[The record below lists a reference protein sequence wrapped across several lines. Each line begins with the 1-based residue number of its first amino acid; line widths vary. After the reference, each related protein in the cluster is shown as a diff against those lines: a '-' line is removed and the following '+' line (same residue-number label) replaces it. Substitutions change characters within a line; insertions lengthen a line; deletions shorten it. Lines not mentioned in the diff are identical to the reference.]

1 MKIYYGN
8 GNCSIEGAT
17 EGMFMIMTY
26 NGAIEITDLTP
37 DGYAITTRS
46 NKIAIFP
53 YQGATLVLG
62 ELFSYVGT
70 FKIVNAEVADINGKG
85 KPKIYKV
92 MDYSELLD
100 IAAEDMTTVS
110 EDLNAGDTYV
120 KKMTATVLKQTII
133 PNLHTHANTLLY
145 LPDDT
150 LYSGAYHIHLVTN
163 IPMTGETHTSQSV
176 LLKTKKVR
184 KKRRQ
189 RPVGDNFVSSKAVR
203 RKSKGAD
210 LSDKGN
216 Y

>member
-110 EDLNAGDTYV
+110 EDLNDDEKVKQILSLGKEEGMSLGLILDPANEPKKGDSSKV
-120 KKMTATVLKQTII
+120 IKKKTDAQYKEVMYL
-133 PNLHTHANTLLY
+133 LNTF
-145 LPDDT
+145 
-150 LYSGAYHIHLVTN
+150 S
-163 IPMTGETHTSQSV
+163 SF
-176 LLKTKKVR
+176 TKKDAV
-184 KKRRQ
+184 KDDGEIRRQ
-189 RPVGDNFVSSKAVR
+189 QFCIYQMIPQLVSAIQE
-203 RKSKGAD
+203 
-210 LSDKGN
+210 LSAKVTALEN
-216 Y
+216 AN